1 MFMSPPS
8 SNLSR
13 GMRVDGF
20 LIHGAGD
27 WNEWPAEL
35 RAYPGIS
42 MLGQPASGWGD
53 CVTYN
58 NVSTGRLAADYLLSR
73 GCRHVAIAGATGGD
87 ILGGVFAVRR
97 EAFTTR
103 MTIAGATVLDIS
115 NTHLMQASPDIQM
128 PNEDVLRACIDKFL
142 ASSPRPEGLFI
153 TADVVAPP
161 LYRELERRGITP
173 GVDLHVVSCNNER
186 SYLTQLKT
194 QPAVVDIQSGQIGAR
209 AVESLFW
216 KLQNPYALRQSILI
230 EPVWHLPRS

>member
-1 MFMSPPS
+1 
-8 SNLSR
+8 
-13 GMRVDGF
+13 
-20 LIHGAGD
+20 
-27 WNEWPAEL
+27 
-35 RAYPGIS
+35 
-42 MLGQPASGWGD
+42 
-53 CVTYN
+53 
-58 NVSTGRLAADYLLSR
+58 
-73 GCRHVAIAGATGGD
+73 
-87 ILGGVFAVRR
+87 
-97 EAFTTR
+97 

-161 LYRELERRGITP
+161 LYRELDRRGITP

-216 KLQNPYALRQSILI
+216 RLQNPDALRQSILI
-230 EPVWHLPRS
+230 EPVLHLPRS